1 MAAKT
6 CKQRLNN
13 IIGQLQG
20 AGKMMTETNRDCLG
34 LLMQLKAAR
43 SALSSLMDKIV
54 GEELDRCL
62 LNSGGREKAK
72 IEKIIKE
79 IIKS

>member
-1 MAAKT
+1 MKT
-6 CKQRLNN
+6 PKQRLNN

-20 AGKMMTETNRDCLG
+20 AQKMLQEPSRDCFA

-54 GEELDRCL
+54 GEEFDRCL
-62 LNSGGREKAK
+62 LSPRLHGKGK